1 MHLVCQ
7 TSFQAAAK
15 INNICNDDRNQHVS
29 RVFCSLGFIP
39 LMNQASFAIAIS
51 RSKLHAMM
59 GKIGSAF
66 GFNEAI

>member
-1 MHLVCQ
+1 
-7 TSFQAAAK
+7 
-15 INNICNDDRNQHVS
+15 
-29 RVFCSLGFIP
+29 
-39 LMNQASFAIAIS
+39 MNQASFAIGIS